1 MKNIKYILSLFIVS
15 TLLTSCFKDLD
26 TEPIDKDIK
35 TAGVTFEDP
44 AAYKQFLARIYGGFM
59 VTGQKGPAGSPD
71 ITSISDE
78 GFSNYI
84 RLMWCAQELTTEEAY
99 NRWGDGNL
107 PDYNTQTWTSDNEY
121 VSGMYSRIFFQ
132 ISMCNEFL
140 RQATDQTIAGLE
152 APYNTDVKLY
162 QSEVR
167 FLRAISYYHAID
179 MFGNVGLVTE
189 KDNVGAF
196 LPKQATRAELF
207 TYVENELKAI
217 ENSLA
222 EPTQNEYGRVDK
234 AAAWMLLAKLYLNA
248 KVYINTN
255 KYTEA
260 LTYLNKV
267 VNSTYGWEDKYAN
280 LFLAD
285 NHKAK
290 GIIFAVNSDGLKTQ
304 TYGGTTFI
312 INAAGLKGYTRAN
325 LGVTGNWN
333 GNHVL
338 PTFVDK
344 FPDTTGDIDK
354 RSMFHTE
361 GQTKEVK
368 NIKAEAEGY
377 GITKFKNITS
387 DGKYG
392 SDGTF
397 CDTDFPMLRMADAYL
412 MYAEAVVRG
421 GKGGSMTKAVELINK
436 IRQRAYENNSGNV
449 TASDID
455 LDFILDERAKE
466 LYWEGHRRTD
476 LIRFGKFTGGQYI
489 WPWKGGTLAGGA
501 TDAKFNLFPIP
512 SSELGANPNLKQNSG
527 Y

>member
-1 MKNIKYILSLFIVS
+1 MKNIKYIVSLFIVS
-15 TLLTSCFKDLD
+15 TLFTSCFKDLN

-35 TAGVTFEDP
+35 TAKVTFEDP
-44 AAYKQFLARIYGGFM
+44 TAYKQFLARIYGGLM

-71 ITSISDE
+71 ISSISDE

-107 PDYNTQTWTSDNEY
+107 PDYNTHTWTSDNEY

-140 RQATDQTIAGLE
+140 RQATDENIAALKV
-152 APYNTDVKLY
+152 PFNTDVKKY
-162 QSEVR
+162 QAEVR
-167 FLRAISYYHAID
+167 LLRAFSYLHALD
-179 MFGNVGLVTE
+179 MFGNVGIVTD
-189 KDNVGAF
+189 KDKVGAF
-196 LPKQATRAELF
+196 LPKQATRAELY
-207 TYVENELKAI
+207 TYIETELKAI
-217 ENSLA
+217 ENELL
-222 EPTQNEYGRVDK
+222 EPTTNEYGRVDQ
-234 AAAWMLLAKLYLNA
+234 AAAWMLLSKLYLNSE
-248 KVYINTN
+248 VYINTP

-260 LTYLNKV
+260 LTYLNKIIG
-267 VNSTYGWEDKYAN
+267 SSYGWEAKYQN

-285 NHKAK
+285 NHTAA
-290 GIIFAVNSDGLKTQ
+290 GIIFAVNSDGLRTQ
-304 TYGGTTFI
+304 TYGGTTFL
-312 INAAGLKGYTRAN
+312 INAAGLKGYTRSN

-344 FPDTTGDIDK
+344 FPDTTGDQDT
-354 RSMFHTE
+354 RSMFHTD
-361 GQTKEVK
+361 GQTKEVTD
-368 NIKAEAEGY
+368 IKSETDGF
-377 GITKFKNITS
+377 GVTKFKNITS
-387 DGKYG
+387 TGAFG

-397 CDTDFPMLRMADAYL
+397 ADTDFPMLRMADAYL

-421 GKGGSMTKAVELINK
+421 GAGGTMTKAVELMNK
-436 IRQRAYENNSGNV
+436 IRERAYTNNSGAV
-449 TASDID
+449 TASDIT
-455 LDFILDERAKE
+455 LDFILDERARE
-466 LYWEGHRRTD
+466 LYWEGQRRTD
-476 LIRFGKFTGGQYI
+476 LIRFNKFTGADYV
-489 WPWKGGTLAGGA
+489 WPWKGGNLVGTA